1 MSYLDKGLEIIK
13 RIEGL
18 GYSAY
23 LIGGVVRDYL
33 LKEEIHDI
41 DIATNMPLD
50 QIKQYYA
57 IKENG
62 IDYASITIENDGY
75 FFEVTHFRRDVS
87 YLDHRHPMVE
97 LTDTLLEDIQR
108 RDFTINALAM
118 DSSMKIIDYSEGYS
132 DLNNKIIRMIGNPI
146 LRFEED
152 ALRIL
157 RALYFSSK
165 LGFQIEQNTLDAMV
179 FHKKLL
185 AFLSHDRIFEYFKKI
200 LYTKNLNGINYI
212 KEYDLF
218 EYIEEYKNWL
228 GIVNKNCNSKD
239 LCIYYYLEYGQY
251 PMIAKAE
258 DKRNCLIVRDIIDH
272 DFSNYSLFRY
282 QKEISNFFEVFSNLG
297 YDIIEIEKKLK
308 ELRIKS
314 DKELDLSK
322 KDISKLFQ
330 GKMISIAIEE
340 VIKAILD
347 GRIDNNKRSIIIF
360 LQGLDVLE
368 C

>member
-13 RIEGL
+13 RIENL
-18 GYSAY
+18 GYFAY

-50 QIKQYYA
+50 QLKQYYA

-62 IDYASITIENDGY
+62 IDYASVTIENDGY
-75 FFEVTHFRRDVS
+75 FFEVTHFRRDLS

-118 DSSMKIIDYSEGYS
+118 NSSMKIIDYSEGYS
-132 DLNNKIIRMIGNPI
+132 DLKNKIIRMIGNPI

-185 AFLSHDRIFEYFKKI
+185 SCLS
-200 LYTKNLNGINYI
+200 L
-212 KEYDLF
+212 
-218 EYIEEYKNWL
+218 
-228 GIVNKNCNSKD
+228 S
-239 LCIYYYLEYGQY
+239 
-251 PMIAKAE
+251 
-258 DKRNCLIVRDIIDH
+258 LIH
-272 DFSNYSLFRY
+272 
-282 QKEISNFFEVFSNLG
+282 ISEPT
-297 YDIIEIEKKLK
+297 
-308 ELRIKS
+308 RP
-314 DKELDLSK
+314 
-322 KDISKLFQ
+322 
-330 GKMISIAIEE
+330 
-340 VIKAILD
+340 
-347 GRIDNNKRSIIIF
+347 
-360 LQGLDVLE
+360 
-368 C
+368 